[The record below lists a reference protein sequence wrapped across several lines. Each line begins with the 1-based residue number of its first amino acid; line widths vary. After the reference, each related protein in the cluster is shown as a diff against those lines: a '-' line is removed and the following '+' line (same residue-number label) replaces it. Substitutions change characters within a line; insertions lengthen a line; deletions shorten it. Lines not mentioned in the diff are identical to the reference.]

1 MLIVDRRN
9 RACAPARSR
18 HWVPLAA
25 GVLAWPELPWSGVG
39 AVLTSASIIVVALN
53 AQLRRRVDL
62 RPNEA

>member
-1 MLIVDRRN
+1 MLIVDRLN
-9 RACAPARSR
+9 RRLCTRSLETLGALGSGR
-18 HWVPLAA
+18 A
-25 GVLAWPELPWSGVG
+25 GLAWITLARPS